1 MLLWSEFSSLIPPLY
16 IVNKAIYITKNKY
29 IKNG

>member
-1 MLLWSEFSSLIPPLY
+1 MLLWSEFSSIPPLY